1 MRVHELAKEY
11 NIKST
16 DFVDIVQSFGIGI
29 KSHLNSLDDAQVSD
43 IRFKMGMKDHTKEA
57 ELLSK
62 EEIEELNP
70 LGNLTEASGLKPT
83 AHENRERLEPVDEET
98 VVTDFE
104 VVRDELNKAQVKTEN
119 LEAGIKESL
128 VEIEKSNS
136 PDPLIDEGDPAPAS
150 SVVDKESTGEWNER
164 RAKEIAEEK
173 ERVINRENEAEN
185 IRRHADLYKRAQIVK
200 MERSGFWGWLKGFFG

>member
-16 DFVDIVQSFGIGI
+16 DFVDIVQSFGINI

-43 IRFKMGMKDHTKEA
+43 IRFKMGMKDHTKEV
-57 ELLSK
+57 ELLSE

-70 LGNLTEASGLKPT
+70 LGNLTEVSGLKPS
-83 AHENRERLEPVDEET
+83 AHENRERLKPVDEET

-104 VVRDELNKAQVKTEN
+104 VLKDNLDRVQEKTEKIETEIQET
-119 LEAGIKESL
+119 LFEIKKSDSL
-128 VEIEKSNS
+128 
-136 PDPLIDEGDPAPAS
+136 DPLVDEGDPAPAS
-150 SVVDKESTGEWNER
+150 SVVDKEDTAEWNER
-164 RAKEIAEEK
+164 RAEEN
-173 ERVINRENEAEN
+173 ERVIKRFEEAEE
-185 IRRHADLYKRAQIVK
+185 IRKNAESYKREQVVK